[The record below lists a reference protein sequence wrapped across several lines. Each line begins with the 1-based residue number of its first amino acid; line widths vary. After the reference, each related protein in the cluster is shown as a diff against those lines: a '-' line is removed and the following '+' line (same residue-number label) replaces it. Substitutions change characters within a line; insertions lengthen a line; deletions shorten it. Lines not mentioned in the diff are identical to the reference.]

1 MTDLINRV
9 DKWIEEDLNGV
20 QEIVN
25 KYSDVLKGVL
35 PEKNVPYE
43 AVIIDIC
50 VDYLSGSHGANNA
63 DWKAWS
69 VVLIKKLFEADML
82 NKEADIPVIIDEF
95 LEYKVN
101 EYEKY
106 CADTVSIT
114 DYDRD
119 CHFMYRFF
127 WKKSGKKIGSR

>member
-9 DKWIEEDLNGV
+9 DKWIEDDLKGV

-25 KYSDVLKGVL
+25 KYGDVLKGVL

-50 VDYLSGSHGANNA
+50 VTYLQGSYGAVDA

-69 VVLIKKLFEADML
+69 VILIKKLFEANKL
-82 NKEADIPVIIDEF
+82 KKEADIPVIIDEF

-101 EYEKY
+101 EYKKY
-106 CADTVSIT
+106 CTNTVSVN
-114 DYDRD
+114 DYERD
-119 CHFMYRFF
+119 CHFMYKFF
-127 WKKSGKKIGSR
+127 WKKNR